1 MSAVKPAEPPAPVL
15 VDEKVAL
22 ATPALDTPS
31 DDKPVVRITP
41 AWEQERDAEV
51 FKAIE
56 AHDEDELRRLSSQ
69 PGGFG
74 SRTARRAA
82 W

>member
-1 MSAVKPAEPPAPVL
+1 MSAVKPAEPQTPVL
-15 VDEKVAL
+15 LNEKL
-22 ATPALDTPS
+22 ALDSPS
-31 DDKPVVRITP
+31 LEDEKPVVRITP
-41 AWEQERDAEV
+41 AWERERDAAV
-51 FKAIE
+51 LKAVE
-56 AHDEDELRRLSSQ
+56 AHDEEELRRLSSQ